1 MKHKQ
6 LELPNSTI
14 SYIKYLTEE
23 IHRVVNVQCGAITH
37 TYKHA
42 HEERERE
49 RERPESI
56 FFSEQIATCFQEVPA
71 PIA

>member
-1 MKHKQ
+1 MKHEQ

-49 RERPESI
+49 RERYLKAYSFPSKLQRA
-56 FFSEQIATCFQEVPA
+56 FRRCRRR
-71 PIA
+71 